1 MAQSQ
6 RLTSQ
11 VTLRLD
17 GELADRLR
25 NMAAERDMKYT
36 RLLRQWIETMY
47 DAEVAPVT
55 VRVQLEEGGQSGEPH
70 GRNMVFDAMELAEA
84 S

>member
-17 GELADRLR
+17 QDLADRLR
-25 NMAAERDMKYT
+25 DLADKRGMKYT
-36 RLLRQWIETMY
+36 SLLRHWIETMY
-47 DAEVAPVT
+47 DAEVAPVI
-55 VRVQLEEGGQSGEPH
+55 VKVQLEEGGQSGEPH